1 MAKRKT
7 ILETVH
13 KTARGLRDAGLMD
26 TKTMREFDALCL
38 PRVKE
43 YTAAQIRRIRVS
55 SRASQAV
62 FAAYLNT
69 SVSTVQ
75 KWERGEK
82 KPNGPSLKLLSLVE
96 SKGLQA
102 LAA

>member
-1 MAKRKT
+1 MRKHKSV
-7 ILETVH
+7 LQVVH
-13 KTARGLRDAGLMD
+13 GTARGLHRSGLMD
-26 TKTMREFDALCL
+26 ATTMRDFDVLCL

-43 YTAAQIRRIRVS
+43 YTAMQIKRIRARN
-55 SRASQAV
+55 RASQAV

-82 KPNGPSLKLLSLVE
+82 RPNGPSLKLLSLVE
-96 SKGLQA
+96 AKGLDV
-102 LAA
+102 LAG